1 MRFFRGHTCSHH
13 NESSQQV
20 KLFPIPQLR
29 LASSSLDTGT
39 EEGNSRSQTG
49 KQRLAE
55 VIYPGR
61 AERMGGKHPS
71 LRAAVRSIQSNSNFL
86 PVPLVWTGPHTLQRY
101 AYWEYK
107 PGGRDGGWRQTRPLG
122 IVKSDCQLFYL
133 TDQKRRLW
141 PAPGPKQTA
150 VSQLLDSSL
159 GGRVLLTLARVS

>member
-29 LASSSLDTGT
+29 LASSSLETGT
-39 EEGNSRSQTG
+39 GEGSSRSQTG

-61 AERMGGKHPS
+61 AERRMGGKHPS

-107 PGGRDGGWRQTRPLG
+107 PEGRDGGWRQTRPLG

-133 TDQKRRLW
+133 TDQKLGTKAVASPRPKAECCF
-141 PAPGPKQTA
+141 PAPG
-150 VSQLLDSSL
+150 
-159 GGRVLLTLARVS
+159 

>member
-39 EEGNSRSQTG
+39 GEGSSRSQTG

-61 AERMGGKHPS
+61 AERRMGGKHPS
-71 LRAAVRSIQSNSNFL
+71 LRAAVGSIQSNSNFL
-86 PVPLVWTGPHTLQRY
+86 PVPLVWTGLHTLQRY

-107 PGGRDGGWRQTRPLG
+107 PGGQGWGVGDKQGPWELSSQIGSSSILQIRNEGCGQPQAQSRL
-122 IVKSDCQLFYL
+122 LFPSS
-133 TDQKRRLW
+133 W
-141 PAPGPKQTA
+141 IA
-150 VSQLLDSSL
+150 VWVAESC
-159 GGRVLLTLARVS
+159 